1 MVLRRSRVLVARTA
15 SRLATIV
22 AASFLIFA
30 GLSAAPGD
38 PVRAILGPHP
48 SVQAVAH
55 ERHVLGLDRPLLVR
69 YWDWLSGAVH
79 GDFGTSLVYK
89 TSVGSLI
96 SPRIGTTLLLVG
108 YSLVII
114 LMIGLTLGI
123 LGGTFRRLGAPVAA
137 ATGVLVAIP
146 AFVAAQFLVII
157 FALHL
162 NWFPVSG
169 NGAGFLDQLHHLTLP
184 AVALAL
190 AWAAWVAQVTRASI
204 HETTEREHV
213 DTARGRGI
221 APTRVFRRHVLRN
234 AAVPIITV
242 SGLTL
247 AGLFA
252 GAVVVENAFA
262 LNGIGTLLVNAV
274 SAKDYSVV
282 LAVSVIFV
290 AIFVVV
296 TSLIDVVHVVLDP
309 RIRRAVAT

>member
-137 ATGVLVAIP
+137 VTGRAGGGSCFCRCTAPRDHLRA
-146 AFVAAQFLVII
+146 AFEL
-157 FALHL
+157 
-162 NWFPVSG
+162 VSG
-169 NGAGFLDQLHHLTLP
+169 VRQ
-184 AVALAL
+184 
-190 AWAAWVAQVTRASI
+190 R
-204 HETTEREHV
+204 
-213 DTARGRGI
+213 RG
-221 APTRVFRRHVLRN
+221 
-234 AAVPIITV
+234 V
-242 SGLTL
+242 S
-247 AGLFA
+247 
-252 GAVVVENAFA
+252 
-262 LNGIGTLLVNAV
+262 
-274 SAKDYSVV
+274 
-282 LAVSVIFV
+282 
-290 AIFVVV
+290 
-296 TSLIDVVHVVLDP
+296 
-309 RIRRAVAT
+309 